1 MADDGRATLR
11 RDLPA
16 SRAGSPHR
24 AGALRMGPR
33 ARDAA
38 RLLARTLAAIG
49 AGRAIAGR
57 SRLSGGIG
65 RPIRNRA
72 FAILANRLAGSATP
86 ERRVLA
92 SALAGAIEA
101 GDEEAARALVWMAGR
116 RPDLRA
122 EKILSHKHR
131 YLWICVPKVA
141 SRSLV
146 ATLRAVDPG
155 AELIRDTSLDRVL
168 AARPEAREYFRF
180 AFLRHPVDRA
190 RSFHADKHT
199 LAARDRDAYRWF
211 IEPWYGVRAGM
222 GFDAFCRWLETPF
235 GSDAFADRHWLSQ
248 HRQIRDADGRLPDF
262 LGRYERL
269 DADWR
274 TLCDRLGL
282 PFLVLPRLNSAPE
295 GCAQIPS
302 DADTAALLRRRYA
315 EDFRLAD
322 HAGDCP
328 EGQA

>member
-1 MADDGRATLR
+1 
-11 RDLPA
+11 
-16 SRAGSPHR
+16 
-24 AGALRMGPR
+24 MGPH
-33 ARDAA
+33 APDAT

-49 AGRAIAGR
+49 AGRPVAGR
-57 SRLSGGIG
+57 SRLSGAIG

-72 FAILANRLAGSATP
+72 FAALANRLAGSATT
-86 ERRVLA
+86 EHRALA
-92 SALAGAIEA
+92 SALTGAIEA
-101 GDEEAARALVWMAGR
+101 GDGEAARALVSTAAR

-141 SRSLV
+141 SRSLI

-155 AELIRDTSLDRVL
+155 AELIRNRTLEQVL
-168 AARPEAREYFRF
+168 AARPEARGYFRF

-199 LAARDRDAYRWF
+199 LAARDRDAHRWF
-211 IEPWYGVRAGM
+211 VEPWYGVSAGM
-222 GFDAFCRWLETPF
+222 GFEAFCRWLETPF

-274 TLCDRLGL
+274 SVCDRLGV
-282 PFLVLPRLNSAPE
+282 PSVVLPRLNAAPQGYGQE
-295 GCAQIPS
+295 RP
-302 DADTAALLRRRYA
+302 DADAAAGLRRRYA
-315 EDFRLAD
+315 EDFRLAGLAAD
-322 HAGDCP
+322 RPG
-328 EGQA
+328 GQP